1 MGSQV
6 SALLRLVEAGD
17 ELAGNRLGLLA
28 LVKSVFVHWHRC
40 FSCCLDHMCLKILF
54 DCLVVLLIVENIKV
68 CCREECRD

>member
-1 MGSQV
+1 V
-6 SALLRLVEAGD
+6 F
-17 ELAGNRLGLLA
+17 GLLA